1 MNASSLK
8 FDKYFTMRFQEFK
21 YILSEASGGMWD
33 RMNERRSGKPIV
45 FTKNGESLDLV
56 DVQVFPRD
64 PKISSYKEF
73 EVPAVAPK
81 QSATAPVVAPTPEPA
96 AEPQPQQTTWKGRKP
111 APVNQDIEEPE
122 ELEQKTL
129 AERKQSVETADPVH
143 TKIMLAD
150 ILAWI
155 QSQGAQI
162 EYAEQPKN
170 TAAAAMVVILG
181 GQDADGKEKKL
192 AFVNW
197 YPTKIANK
205 IPPLF
210 WKTVRFEEATGW
222 VQGNA
227 GKSATAKAAV
237 LRMDP
242 SDLLEAE
249 QSYDISQV
257 PTLITNGK
265 MAARIDMPP
274 ELKSGIPD
282 LLGDLA
288 SGPNPTPVPGLEKY
302 EREIE
307 VVLGETAAPIALMT
321 GNRVSGAYNDV
332 TEQLLQ
338 QMEPPLTWQD
348 FTQVIYGKKGGKVE
362 DCSMYAGEVKLMV
375 SSKDSKGGAAAS
387 LTGFMETIEKNP
399 TQFGPGTEF
408 YDQYKDIF
416 TTLELIHNNTGVQGI
431 LEASKDLKFID
442 DTELKFI
449 RSIYNT
455 GRGRMADVE
464 VYPNLPTVL
473 KAKGIKGTMVTNSK
487 GQRVASGAGVD
498 VTNPKYQLG
507 YHLLGNL
514 AVMIQKH
521 FAKDQ
526 DRVTALFKSVLNRAD
541 MVQVYTKVD
550 KNNQGLWFEDF
561 KVTWPPTFN
570 GKIIILAD
578 HYTANA
584 PAGKKISFKFV

>member
-1 MNASSLK
+1 
-8 FDKYFTMRFQEFK
+8 MRFQEFK
-21 YILSEASGGMWD
+21 LILSEASGGMWD
-33 RMNERRSGKPIV
+33 RMNEKRSGKPIV
-45 FTKNGESLDLV
+45 FTKNGESLDLL
-56 DVQVFPRD
+56 DVQVFPRN

-73 EVPAVAPK
+73 AVPTAPTQQPTAPTAPPAPK
-81 QSATAPVVAPTPEPA
+81 AQPTAKTAPVQQA
-96 AEPQPQQTTWKGRKP
+96 ADD
-111 APVNQDIEEPE
+111 QDIEEPE
-122 ELEQKTL
+122 ELEQQPL
-129 AERKQSVETADPVH
+129 AERKAPIETTEPAH
-143 TKIMLAD
+143 IQIMLAD

-155 QSQGAQI
+155 QSQNAQI
-162 EYAEQPKN
+162 EYAEAPKN

-181 GQDADGKEKKL
+181 GTDEDGNAKKL

-205 IPPLF
+205 VPPLF
-210 WKTVRFEEATGW
+210 WKTIRFEEATGW

-237 LRMDP
+237 LKMDP
-242 SDLLEAE
+242 ADLLEAE

-265 MAARIDMPP
+265 LAARLDIPP
-274 ELKSGIPD
+274 ELKLGIPA
-282 LLGDLA
+282 LLTDLA
-288 SGPNPTPVPGLEKY
+288 SGPNPTPVAGLEKY

-321 GNRVSGAYNDV
+321 GNRVSGSYDDV
-332 TEQLLQ
+332 TNQLLQ
-338 QMEPPLTWQD
+338 TMEPPLTWQD
-348 FTQVIYGKKGGKVE
+348 FTQVVYGKKGGKVE
-362 DCSMYAGEVKLMV
+362 DCSMYAGKVKLMV

-387 LTGFMETIEKNP
+387 LTGFMETLEKLP
-399 TQFGPGTEF
+399 DQFGPGTAF
-408 YDQYKDIF
+408 YTKYQDILE
-416 TTLELIHNNTGVQGI
+416 TLEIIHKNTGVSGI
-431 LEASKDLKFID
+431 LQASASPSLGFID
-442 DTELKFI
+442 TDEMNFI

-455 GRGRMADVE
+455 GKGKMADVAG
-464 VYPNLPTVL
+464 YPNLPTVL
-473 KAKGIKGTMVTNSK
+473 KAKGIKGAMVTNSK

-541 MVQVYTKVD
+541 MVQVYTKVG
-550 KNNQGLWFEDF
+550 KGNQGLWFEDF